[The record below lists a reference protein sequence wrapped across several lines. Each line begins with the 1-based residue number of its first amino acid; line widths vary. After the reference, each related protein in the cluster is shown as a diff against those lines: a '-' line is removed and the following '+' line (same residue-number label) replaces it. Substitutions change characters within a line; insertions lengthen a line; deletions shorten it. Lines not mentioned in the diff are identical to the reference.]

1 MTKKEIKDLAK
12 EVLVQMN
19 ITPLDVDVA
28 MDDRSLDVLSA
39 KVVARLVQLKE
50 LTMWHDRLHMT
61 QVDWDYIDMTEEE
74 ELLSEL
80 AKLMTLMNLYK
91 FSLICSMFFHSLPVR
106 DQAVTL
112 PASYCI
118 THLTPSNFGCIN
130 VGLL

>member
-19 ITPLDVDVA
+19 LTPLDVDVA
-28 MDDRSLDVLSA
+28 MDDQSLDILSA
-39 KVVARLVQLKE
+39 KIVARFVSLRE

-80 AKLMTLMNLYK
+80 AKLMTLMNLYTEK
-91 FSLICSMFFHSLPVR
+91 EEYEKCSLLKARIR
-106 DQAVTL
+106 DIKSKL
-112 PASYCI
+112 KEHEDDEI
-118 THLTPSNFGCIN
+118 
-130 VGLL
+130 

>member
-19 ITPLDVDVA
+19 ITPLDVYVA
-28 MDDRSLDVLSA
+28 MDDRSLDILSA

-61 QVDWDYIDMTEEE
+61 QIDWDYIDMTEEE

-80 AKLMTLMNLYK
+80 AKLMTLMNLYTDK
-91 FSLICSMFFHSLPVR
+91 EEYEKCSLLKARIR
-106 DQAVTL
+106 DIKSKL
-112 PASYCI
+112 KEFEDDEI
-118 THLTPSNFGCIN
+118 
-130 VGLL
+130 